1 MLAINTDGASRGNP
15 GLSGIGVVI
24 KRDGQKI
31 TEYKE
36 FIGQK
41 TNNQAEYSALKKAL
55 EIASAIDKYATVF
68 SDSELVINQRNNK
81 MKVRNKQL
89 KIICREI
96 SKLESHFNSIVY
108 RHVPR
113 EKNTEADILANKAID
128 EYLKYKN
135 PKV

>member
-24 KRDGQKI
+24 KRDGYII

-55 EIASAIDKYATVF
+55 EIASAIDNYATIL

-89 KIICREI
+89 KIICMEI
-96 SKLESHFNSIVY
+96 SKLERHFNSLVY
-108 RHVPR
+108 RHIPR
-113 EKNTEADILANKAID
+113 EKNTEADFLANKAID
-128 EYLKYKN
+128 EYLKYQTS
-135 PKV
+135 KV

>member
-1 MLAINTDGASRGNP
+1 I
-15 GLSGIGVVI
+15 
-24 KRDGQKI
+24 I

-36 FIGQK
+36 FIGRR

-89 KIICREI
+89 KTICRDI
-96 SKLESHFNSIVY
+96 SKLESHFNGIVY

-135 PKV
+135 SKL